1 MRLCIIEGFILSL
14 HCKNKTAKIYI
25 FEMFCGFM
33 KPQKLL
39 MIKSFTIMIIRTP
52 YIDRL
57 KKMLGIKVIK
67 VVTGLRR
74 VGKSTLFKQ
83 FQQELL
89 NSGVAERQIIYLN
102 FEEMES
108 EALLERH
115 VLHDYIMRMADKS
128 TINYVFL
135 DEIQMVSEFEKL
147 IDSLFVK
154 NFLDIYITGSNAWF
168 LSSELATMLTGRY
181 IEIPVLPLSF
191 KEFSSIF
198 TKSKAEIFED
208 YINFGGMPEV
218 SNIIQLNNLQEI
230 TPYLNNVY
238 QTILEKDIYK
248 RNKIK
253 SKFDFENI
261 VRFTLDSVGGIVS
274 PNKIAETVTA
284 NGNSIDNETVENY
297 LKVLE
302 DAFMINKVNRYD
314 VRGKKMLQTL
324 NKYYFADTG
333 LQLAL
338 LGRNAQINRG
348 HLLENLVYIELKRR
362 YKEIYIGK
370 VLNTECDFVC
380 KDDKGLVAY
389 YQVSL
394 TLREEK
400 TLARELAP
408 FNKINNHFPKYLL
421 TLDPEEPTYDGVQQ
435 INAINWLL
443 GN

>member
-1 MRLCIIEGFILSL
+1 MVV
-14 HCKNKTAKIYI
+14 
-25 FEMFCGFM
+25 
-33 KPQKLL
+33 
-39 MIKSFTIMIIRTP
+39 RTE

-67 VVTGLRR
+67 VITGLRR

-89 NSGVAERQIIYLN
+89 NSGVSKKQIICLN
-102 FEEMES
+102 LEEMEN

-115 VLHDYIMRMADKS
+115 VLNDYILRLANKKTM
-128 TINYVFL
+128 NYVFL
-135 DEIQMVSEFEKL
+135 DEIQMVPDFEKL

-154 NFLDIYITGSNAWF
+154 NFIDIYITGSNAWF

-181 IEIPVLPLSF
+181 IEIPILPLSF
-191 KEFSSIF
+191 KDFASIF
-198 TKSKAEIFED
+198 SKNKTEIFED

-218 SNIIQLNNLQEI
+218 SNILKLNNETEI
-230 TPYLNNVY
+230 IPYLTNVY
-238 QTILEKDIYK
+238 RTILEKDIFK

-261 VRFTLDSVGGIVS
+261 VQFMLDCVGNIVS
-274 PNKIAETVTA
+274 PSNIAETVTA
-284 NGNSIDNETVENY
+284 NGNSINNETVENY
-297 LKVLE
+297 LHVLE
-302 DAFMINKVNRYD
+302 DAFLLTKVNRYD

-333 LQLAL
+333 LLISI
-338 LGRNAQINRG
+338 LGRNAKINRG

-380 KDDKGLVAY
+380 KDQNGLYFY
-389 YQVSL
+389 YQVSMTVRHED
-394 TLREEK
+394 TLK
-400 TLARELAP
+400 RELAP
-408 FNKINNHFPKYLL
+408 FAKINDHFPKYLL
-421 TLDPEEPTYDGVQQ
+421 TLDPEEPTYDGVRQ
-435 INAINWLL
+435 INIINWLL
-443 GN
+443 